1 MKFVRGASSAHKRPH
16 TLCMGQLCFTWANF
30 LRVPMHNTLF
40 WSTASIRVLGNW
52 LASPRN
58 CHTSLRHMAFWE
70 ASWGLPWQE
79 TQDIPTPP
87 KSTFDGIKHA
97 LLAIRVEFFSPYQ
110 KSFRLPSSQRNFV
123 KYDHVWINHLHHPH
137 ANSLL
142 FTAPH
147 IVDMP
152 IEIKW
157 WSTIPT
163 SMDNRLCQFNSK
175 KWSWNW
181 GTLCV
186 GLPSLHLHER

>member
-1 MKFVRGASSAHKRPH
+1 MLATFGGLIWSLINKENVHFDLLILLHLNSNLETRNDNFVEIVVANWTWDFFWFDPVMKFVRGASSAHKRPH

-52 LASPRN
+52 LASLRN

-97 LLAIRVEFFSPYQ
+97 LLAIRVEFFSPYR
-110 KSFRLPSSQRNFV
+110 K
-123 KYDHVWINHLHHPH
+123 
-137 ANSLL
+137 
-142 FTAPH
+142 
-147 IVDMP
+147 
-152 IEIKW
+152 
-157 WSTIPT
+157 
-163 SMDNRLCQFNSK
+163 
-175 KWSWNW
+175 
-181 GTLCV
+181 
-186 GLPSLHLHER
+186 